1 MRIFGV
7 YDGRGST
14 DLASSAS
21 VGDLRRSKMRTLGT
35 WGHLAFLLWAVIL
48 SMVASETKI
57 VFVLGFVIVFSAI
70 FFPSGLK
77 PIRRLEFW
85 LLVASAVL
93 LSPLLIGEKD
103 LFLFGLSLSRQGFW
117 AGLWMAVR
125 ALSMALAV
133 GGFAYAVSVDEI
145 ARLFEAAG
153 LKGLGFAVG
162 VAFNL
167 LPALEE
173 TARNAYQAMRL
184 RGGFKRERL
193 RALRMLLVAIVV
205 NALRRGDEVVE
216 AAEARAFR
224 PDGPRQD
231 PPPLGRTDLALALV
245 LIALGVG
252 LLAWP

>member
-1 MRIFGV
+1 MRIFGI
-7 YDGRGST
+7 
-14 DLASSAS
+14 
-21 VGDLRRSKMRTLGT
+21 
-35 WGHLAFLLWAVIL
+35 WGHLAFLIWAIVL
-48 SMVASETKI
+48 GMVASETKI
-57 VFVLGFVIVFSAI
+57 IFVLGFVIVFSAL
-70 FFPSGLK
+70 FLPSGLK

-85 LLVASAVL
+85 FLVASAVL
-93 LSPLLIGEKD
+93 LSPFLIGEKD
-103 LFLFGLSLSRQGFW
+103 FSLFGLSLSSQGFW

-133 GGFAYAVSVDEI
+133 GGFAYAVSVDEM
-145 ARLFEAAG
+145 ARLFEMAG

-167 LPALEE
+167 LPTLEE

-184 RGGFKRERL
+184 RGGFQRERL
-193 RALRMLLVAIVV
+193 RASRMLLVAIVV

-224 PDGPRQD
+224 PDGPRRE
-231 PPPLGRTDLALALV
+231 PLPLGRTDLALVTV

-252 LLAWP
+252 LLVWP

>member
-1 MRIFGV
+1 M
-7 YDGRGST
+7 
-14 DLASSAS
+14 
-21 VGDLRRSKMRTLGT
+21 
-35 WGHLAFLLWAVIL
+35 
-48 SMVASETKI
+48 
-57 VFVLGFVIVFSAI
+57 
-70 FFPSGLK
+70 
-77 PIRRLEFW
+77 
-85 LLVASAVL
+85 ASAVL

-103 LFLFGLSLSRQGFW
+103 FSLFGLSLSGQGFW
-117 AGLWMAVR
+117 AGLWMALR

-133 GGFAYAVSVDEI
+133 GGFAYAVSADEI

-153 LKGLGFAVG
+153 LRGLGFAVG

-224 PDGPRQD
+224 PDGPRRE
-231 PPPLGRTDLALALV
+231 PLPLRRADLALAAV
-245 LIALGVG
+245 LIALGAG